1 MGQIG
6 GPCFPPNV
14 LPMGVPKA
22 HCGTATVIDP
32 NLVCKNGFCQQKP
45 FGPGGLPPTPPPK
58 LPGAGQQCTTQ
69 GKCQPG
75 LNCHMITDKMG
86 VCMKPPTPPPKLPG
100 AGQQCTTQGKCQPG
114 LNCHMI
120 TDKMGV
126 CMKPPA
132 PLPKLPG
139 AGQQCTTQG
148 KCQPGLN
155 CHMITDKMGVCM
167 KPPAPG
173 QPGEG
178 QRCLLPNQFPGSGL
192 RGNCQSGLVCK
203 TSGDLGVPICMKPT
217 KSGMGSKEILTIIG
231 LIFLGLCFLC
241 GLAKMG
247 MKNAR
252 REANCDKACG
262 AFVFLGVALIAVSSV
277 LKSSN

>member
-1 MGQIG
+1 MFRYSKKSSPTGLMPMGQIG

-45 FGPGGLPPTPPPK
+45 FGPGGLPPTPP
-58 LPGAGQQCTTQ
+58 
-69 GKCQPG
+69 
-75 LNCHMITDKMG
+75 
-86 VCMKPPTPPPKLPG
+86 
-100 AGQQCTTQGKCQPG
+100 
-114 LNCHMI
+114 
-120 TDKMGV
+120 
-126 CMKPPA
+126 
-132 PLPKLPG
+132 PKLPG